1 MSKLA
6 MNFNFNGYGKK
17 SQNVIN
23 TVDKLKKNKITI
35 EEILDQDDLIIEL
48 NLHSNSLLSAK

>member
-1 MSKLA
+1 

-23 TVDKLKKNKITI
+23 TVDKLKKNRITMD
-35 EEILDQDDLIIEL
+35 EILNQDDLVIEL
-48 NLHSNSLLSAK
+48 NLHSNSVLSAK